1 VPKALHK
8 KQASWTEADQE
19 TDHIHISIN
28 MAQKKNQSKF
38 TPVLKLLAVSSVM
51 GGGVNCFIHQMNG
64 IPKPHVIDL
73 AGPAEFLHAPLSR
86 MEMTDDKKSRYMN
99 SFGGDDDGLPGGD
112 QGGLWKDD
120 AFLEEGFQA
129 EFDQFVTN
137 AQQRREQAY
146 RAAAQGKRM
155 SQGER
160 SQPWEAPRQTNP
172 AQEQGAAAAAAGGRV
187 TEEERQA
194 ALKAAIERQMRLM
207 AESSNEGQEQ
217 LEAYYAAQGKP
228 IPQADG
234 TVRDPFEG
242 MTEEEREE
250 KDAEIARQR
259 MLTRMKMEQA
269 AGGFVPS
276 TRASD
281 DYLDALK
288 VDAVE
293 KREKF
298 FNKVAAE
305 PGESYRIEGLEG
317 FVSQRDREIK
327 VTAPHE
333 LEKVRGLITIICY
346 YMIHCYC
353 CRIMFT

>member
-1 VPKALHK
+1 FGVILSSFLIALPKALHK

-120 AFLEEGFQA
+120 AFLE
-129 EFDQFVTN
+129 
-137 AQQRREQAY
+137 
-146 RAAAQGKRM
+146 GKRM

-269 AGGFVPS
+269 GGGGLPRRPLGAAGGFVPS

-327 VTAPHE
+327 VTAP
-333 LEKVRGLITIICY
+333 
-346 YMIHCYC
+346 
-353 CRIMFT
+353 